1 MYLHLREFPRGLVI
15 LHILNLYVL
24 AQYLVICSQLIGKL
38 SNPRHFETN
47 RVMRNKQES
56 QSEKQLGCSSA
67 FPLHGWAGSAGQPHP
82 FVSSARQELFTL
94 YLPNR
99 HCTQNHY
106 FDFHSFHCHNTCSK
120 LLQHLQC
127 TSGQQTNKQCNKM
140 KLYIVYLFPKYFLR
154 LIMRSSY
161 ICMKV
166 MAYDGIQSDFSTLI
180 SQYATRHISLILIS
194 KSAMHYLILE
204 V

>member
-82 FVSSARQELFTL
+82 FVSSARQELFTF

-127 TSGQQTNKQCNKM
+127 TSGQQTNKQCSKSAKKNM
-140 KLYIVYLFPKYFLR
+140 IMYIVNLFLMYFLS
-154 LIMRSSY
+154 LKMWTSY

-166 MAYDGIQSDFSTLI
+166 KMQSGLWWHTIRFLHLDI
-180 SQYATRHISLILIS
+180 
-194 KSAMHYLILE
+194 
-204 V
+204 